1 MSGAG
6 AVLRCP
12 DPACGVPVPAG
23 DRFCEACGRLLPH
36 GPAPARGH
44 AREEGDRVEVWLP
57 EAAGVCDRGLRRRR
71 NEDAMALSA
80 LDGAGVIVL
89 VVCDGVSSSAEAAR
103 ASRTAADVTLA
114 VLVAATAHEGADPK
128 AAMRE
133 AAEEAQRAVAAVPYA
148 RASGKEPPA
157 STLVAAVVRDRRA
170 TIGWLGDSRAY
181 LVGPAGARLLSR
193 DHTWGEEL
201 ASRGPAPGWEAA
213 GQPDHQ
219 ALTRWLGA
227 DGEGGGSL
235 PVRTVPIADAGHLLL
250 CSDGLWNYAPSAER
264 LGRLVGELAPGA
276 APLPVARR
284 LADFARA
291 TGGHDNITVVV
302 AALGG
307 PGTASDRGKGEEGTS

>member
-1 MSGAG
+1 MAPDGA
-6 AVLRCP
+6 
-12 DPACGVPVPAG
+12 D
-23 DRFCEACGRLLPH
+23 
-36 GPAPARGH
+36 
-44 AREEGDRVEVWLP
+44 AREDGDRVEVLLP

-80 LDGAGVIVL
+80 LDGAGGTVL
-89 VVCDGVSSSAEAAR
+89 VVCDGVSASAEAAR

-114 VLVAATAHEGADPK
+114 VLLAATAHDGGDPET
-128 AAMRE
+128 AMRE
-133 AAEEAQRAVAAVPYA
+133 AAEEAQRAVAAIPYV
-148 RASGKEPPA
+148 RTGVKEPPA
-157 STLVAAVVRDRRA
+157 STLVAAVVRDGWA

-181 LVGPAGARLLSR
+181 FVGPPGTRQLSR
-193 DHTWGEEL
+193 DHTWGE
-201 ASRGPAPGWEAA
+201 
-213 GQPDHQ
+213 Q
-219 ALTRWLGA
+219 LTRWLGPG
-227 DGEGGGSL
+227 GEGGRDL
-235 PVRTVPIADAGHLLL
+235 PVCSFPVPERGHLLL